1 LKNMFAGSD
10 FMNGQI
16 ESGVDFHATQGAKD
30 IGYDFANLNVAWV
43 QKDWHVPIVFFRG
56 VGNTTNAFF
65 IESFI
70 DEIAD
75 AGGQDPFELRQ
86 KLLQKEPRMLAVLEL
101 AAEKAGWGKK
111 LPKGHYQGIAFHN
124 SFDSPF
130 ADVIEISVRGGRRIN
145 IHRIVRAID
154 AGIVVNPDSFDSQM
168 ASGVVWGLMQV
179 VYAEHTVKN
188 NTIVEANFNTYKMP
202 RISAMPEYEFHYV
215 ESQND
220 PTGIG
225 EPVNHTIQ
233 AALTNAIFAATGKR
247 IRSLP
252 LKKHGFSLA

>member
-1 LKNMFAGSD
+1 MFAGSD
-10 FMNGQI
+10 FMNGQQ

-43 QKDWHVPIVFFRG
+43 QKDWHIPIVFFRG

-75 AGGQDPFELRQ
+75 ASGQDPFELRQ

-154 AGIVVNPDSFDSQM
+154 AGLVVNPDSFDSQM
-168 ASGVVWGLMQV
+168 ASGVVWGLMQA

-233 AALTNAIFAATGKR
+233 PALTNAIFAATGKR